1 MSTTIARY
9 IREVRISALVLLIC
23 LFISLPALT
32 QVTIENKEHNISTT
46 IAAWMQPR
54 YDYFEPDGGDAISR
68 FSIRRVLLD
77 IRGHAFSEK
86 FTYRITPEF
95 SDLDLNF
102 ARNVYPILLHINYAF
117 SPEAQIM
124 FGQIAVPF
132 HWHFYVPLPGLYFY
146 ERSLASAD
154 FGTFGGWDKGVMFH
168 GNARLGEQPFR
179 YAFAIIDGEGFNR
192 RKTRNTGHTFSAQTV
207 YAAMGGFPVGESD
220 FRRSEEPQLT
230 IGLGLQYGMDSE
242 ARNWT
247 LGRSP
252 NNRADFFT
260 GTVFTR
266 FAYRGLSLI
275 GEGYYRQVMPEAG
288 AVDDFDGNAFTIA
301 GGYMVVPERL
311 ELIARYTGLNY
322 DTDLDNADSSELG
335 VGFNIFFNGHNAQL
349 RVQYQKIEHGAMAPG
364 SSFDQFVIEAQV
376 HFF

>member
-1 MSTTIARY
+1 MPKKTIHPHRCI
-9 IREVRISALVLLIC
+9 IRTVAMLLVLS
-23 LFISLPALT
+23 LFMIPAMS

-54 YDYFEPDGGDAISR
+54 YDFFEPDGGEAISR

-77 IRGHAFSEK
+77 IRGHAFTEK
-86 FTYRITPEF
+86 FTYRITPEY
-95 SDLDLNF
+95 SDLDLAH

-132 HWHFYVPLPGLYFY
+132 HWHFFVPLPGLYFY

-168 GNARLGEQPFR
+168 GNTQLGEQPFR
-179 YAFAIIDGEGFNR
+179 YAFAVIDGEGFNR
-192 RKTRNTGHTFSAQTV
+192 RKNRNTGHTFSAQAV
-207 YAAMGGFPVGESD
+207 YAPLGTMPAGESD
-220 FRRSEEPQLT
+220 FRRSEDPQLT

-252 NNRADFFT
+252 NNRADFLT

-266 FAYRGLSLI
+266 FAYLGFSLI
-275 GEGYYRQVMPEAG
+275 GEGFYRNVMPEAA
-288 AVDDFDGNAFTIA
+288 AVDNFNGNAYTIA
-301 GGYMVVPERL
+301 AGYMILPDRVEF
-311 ELIARYTGLNY
+311 IARYTGLNY
-322 DTDLDNADSSELG
+322 DTDLTNGDSSELG
-335 VGFNIFFNGHNAQL
+335 VGFNFYFRGHNAQL
-349 RVQYQKIEHGAMAPG
+349 RTQYQKIEHGIAVPG

>member
-1 MSTTIARY
+1 MSDRTTHVNRCIKMGA
-9 IREVRISALVLLIC
+9 ALLI
-23 LFISLPALT
+23 ALMFLVKPVVS
-32 QVTIENKEHNISTT
+32 QVTIENKERNISTT

-168 GNARLGEQPFR
+168 GNTQLGEQPFS
-179 YAFAIIDGEGFNR
+179 YAFAVIDGEGFNR
-192 RKTRNTGHTFSAQTV
+192 RKTTNTGHTFSAQAV
-207 YAAMGGFPVGESD
+207 YAALGSFPVGESD

-230 IGLGLQYGMDSE
+230 IGVGLQYGMESE
-242 ARNWT
+242 ARDWT

-252 NNRADFFT
+252 NNRVDFFT
-260 GTVFTR
+260 GTVFSR
-266 FAYRGLSLI
+266 FAYKGLSLI

-288 AVDDFDGNAFTIA
+288 AVDDFNGNAYTVA
-301 GGYMVVPERL
+301 GGYMVIPERI
-311 ELIARYTGLNY
+311 EVIARYTGLNY
-322 DTDLDNADSSELG
+322 VTDLDDADASELG
-335 VGFNIFFNGHNAQL
+335 VGFNLFFNGHNAQL
-349 RVQYQKIEHGAMAPG
+349 RVQYQKIEHSAMAPG

-376 HFF
+376 YFF